1 MNAAPGLQHH
11 EIGCFLGHQ
20 QNINYCT
27 YLKMLGFEGIH
38 LENALEGYSKHSKC

>member
-38 LENALEGYSKHSKC
+38 LENTLEGYSKNSKC